1 MLKTAKTKLFNIFT
15 KVDRQEGSTSI
26 ISRVPTFGPLEI
38 VDYGKFLH
46 SSKTFFSSLG
56 RKSVKYSD
64 SLESFE
70 ILNLLGEGMFSEVFL
85 VKNLK
90 TEEYFAMKIVEKE
103 RLVQNKQVKHAL
115 SEKLVLQ
122 GLNNPFTIYL
132 VCFFMDNS
140 YLYFVLPLIP
150 CGELFKH
157 LTACH
162 NFSEQ
167 QTRFYVSQIVLA
179 LEYLHYLELI
189 YRDLKPENVLMDHLG
204 YLKLTDFGFC
214 KRVKGRTY
222 TFCGTPQYLS
232 PEMVLGMGYS
242 EAVDWWALGVF
253 VFELSA
259 GRSPFGHKDIDK
271 MFENIVECRYRM
283 ESRFSAELQNLII
296 NLIQK
301 DLTKRFGNLKG
312 GVNDIKN
319 HTWFRPINWLSILN
333 RSAPADFIPTCESFE
348 DKESVDDTVASM
360 KTIVKCRNVN
370 PVNKYGN
377 VFVNF

>member
-90 TEEYFAMKIVEKE
+90 SEEYFAMKIVEKE

-167 QTRFYVSQIVLA
+167 QTRFYVAQIVLA

-259 GRSPFGHKDIDK
+259 GRSPFGDKDIDK

-283 ESRFSAELQNLII
+283 DSRFSDELQNLII

-333 RSAPADFIPTCESFE
+333 RRAPADFIPTCESFE
-348 DKESVDDTVASM
+348 DKESVDTVASM

-377 VFVNF
+377 VFGNF

>member
-1 MLKTAKTKLFNIFT
+1 MLKSAKTKLLNIFT
-15 KVDRQEGSTSI
+15 KVDRQEGSTSLL
-26 ISRVPTFGPLEI
+26 SRVPDFGPLEI
-38 VDYGKFLH
+38 EDYAKFLH
-46 SSKTFFSSLG
+46 SSKTFFNNHWK
-56 RKSVKYSD
+56 KSVKYSE
-64 SLESFE
+64 SLESFD
-70 ILNLLGEGMFSEVFL
+70 IMNVLGEGMFSEVVL
-85 VKNLK
+85 VENLK

-167 QTRFYVSQIVLA
+167 QSRFYVAQIVLA

-259 GRSPFGHKDIDK
+259 GRSPFSDKDIDM

-283 ESRFSAELQNLII
+283 ESGFSAELKNLII

-312 GVNDIKN
+312 GVKDIKS

-333 RSAPADFIPTCESFE
+333 RSAHADFIPPCEGFK
-348 DKESVDDTVASM
+348 DRESVTDSM
-360 KTIVKCRNVN
+360 KVNCRNVD

-377 VFVNF
+377 VFVHF

>member
-1 MLKTAKTKLFNIFT
+1 MLKSAKTKLLNIFT
-15 KVDRQEGSTSI
+15 KVDRQEGSS
-26 ISRVPTFGPLEI
+26 SLLGRFPDFGPLEI
-38 VDYGKFLH
+38 EDYEAFLH
-46 SSKTFFSSLG
+46 SSKTFFNSLW
-56 RKSVKYSD
+56 RKRVKYSE
-64 SLESFE
+64 SLESFD
-70 ILNLLGEGMFSEVFL
+70 IMDVLGEGMFSEVVL

-90 TEEYFAMKIVEKE
+90 TEECFAMKIVEKE

-132 VCFFMDNS
+132 ICFFMDNT
-140 YLYFVLPLIP
+140 YLYFVLPLMP

-157 LTACH
+157 LTACQ

-167 QTRFYVSQIVLA
+167 QTRFYVAQIVLA
-179 LEYLHYLELI
+179 LEYLHYLDLI

-232 PEMVLGMGYS
+232 PEIVLGMGYS

-259 GRSPFGHKDIDK
+259 GRSPFSDKDIDT
-271 MFENIVECRYRM
+271 MFENIVDCNYKM

-301 DLTKRFGNLKG
+301 DLTKRIGNLKG
-312 GVNDIKN
+312 GVKDIKN
-319 HTWFRPINWLSILN
+319 HTWFRPINWISVLN
-333 RSAPADFIPTCESFE
+333 RSVPADFIPPREGFE
-348 DKESVDDTVASM
+348 EKESEGLECM
-360 KTIVKCRNVN
+360 KEKLRNVDST
-370 PVNKYGN
+370 NKYGN
-377 VFVNF
+377 VFEHF